1 LSETNGE
8 RPGPVSSDARSE
20 RWPGEA
26 PPRSAHPPAAPIGS
40 ARELAACAQTLA
52 GALEH
57 DAAAPMGVLGAL
69 PHLVYWKDRDGRYRG
84 GNHAFRAARAL
95 PEDTDLA
102 GCTEDDLPVRDAFTT
117 TLPALERAVIDTG
130 IPATGVQALTEPG
143 GAGGGVK
150 ILLTIVPLRAADGA
164 VHGLVGVGADV
175 TGLSDLDAKVSHAS
189 KLESI
194 GRLAANIAHQI
205 NTPVQFITDN
215 VRFVADGV
223 AQALAALE
231 AVRTALAAESE
242 QPLEAR
248 VAAARAALD
257 GADVDFLDAELPSA
271 LLQSLEG
278 LSQIAQ
284 IVSGLTD
291 FSRPEGE
298 MVDAD
303 LNHAVD
309 NAVDL
314 TLAEWTAA
322 GDLRLDLDPAMG
334 KICCYEGEL
343 RQVLLNL
350 ISNAAQAIATRHA
363 GDPDAP
369 PGLIQVT
376 TRRLG
381 DAAQVT
387 VTDNGCGMDP
397 ATRARIFDPFFTTK
411 PLGQATGQGLS
422 LAHATIVGRHHGQLD
437 VRTAPGQGS
446 TFTVTLP
453 LPPEG
458 LPPPA

>member
-1 LSETNGE
+1 LG
-8 RPGPVSSDARSE
+8 GV
-20 RWPGEA
+20 
-26 PPRSAHPPAAPIGS
+26 
-40 ARELAACAQTLA
+40 RELAACAQTLA
-52 GALEH
+52 GALERD
-57 DAAAPMGVLGAL
+57 DAASIGVLAAL

-84 GNHAFRAARAL
+84 GNHAFCTARAL
-95 PEDTDLA
+95 PDGSELT
-102 GCTEDDLPVRDAFTT
+102 GCTETELPVRDAFTT
-117 TLPALERAVIDTG
+117 TLPALERTVIDTG
-130 IPATGVQALTEPG
+130 VPATGVQTLTG
-143 GAGGGVK
+143 SDGARERVK
-150 ILLTIVPLRAADGA
+150 ILLTIVPLRTPEGA
-164 VHGLVGVGADV
+164 VWGLIGVGADV

-223 AQALAALE
+223 AEALAALQ
-231 AVRTALAAESE
+231 AVRTALTAEGE
-242 QPLEAR
+242 PTIEAR
-248 VAAARAALD
+248 VAAALAVLD

-291 FSRPEGE
+291 FSCPEGE
-298 MVDAD
+298 MADAD

-309 NAVDL
+309 NAVHL
-314 TLAEWTAA
+314 ALAEWTAV
-322 GDLRLDLDPAMG
+322 GDLRLDLDPTVPEVP
-334 KICCYEGEL
+334 CYEGEL

-350 ISNAAQAIATRHA
+350 ICNAAQAISARHES
-363 GDPDAP
+363 DPDAP

-376 TRRLG
+376 TRHQG
-381 DAAQVT
+381 DTAQIT
-387 VTDNGCGMDP
+387 VADNGCGMDP
-397 ATRARIFDPFFTTK
+397 ATRARVFDPFFTTK

-422 LAHATIVGRHHGQLD
+422 LAYATIVGRHQGNLD
-437 VRTAPGQGS
+437 VHTTPGHGS

-453 LPPEG
+453 TSRS
-458 LPPPA
+458 